1 MKRSRSDTEQPPF
14 VSRLVLP
21 HEHPLS
27 LALARQADEL
37 RLDSP
42 RGVLACSEMSAGL
55 VELTLQAGRAD
66 GYGARAWPFFVG
78 GAGLGDEP
86 EMARMIGV
94 PPRAPVAARF
104 GVPVAMSGVDDSGC
118 CDATFWE
125 GLGDVP
131 TLRAI
136 AERAVAWLE
145 GTHLSDD
152 AAEARP
158 QWEEAERHCRGKL
171 QVIERYR
178 QLALAPALVAEDTQL
193 EAAWLAPELRELL
206 AATEQKGGGGQSP
219 TAAAAAAAAA
229 AASRLLD
236 SGAVREVAPGIFS
249 LELFSQSFCA
259 QLLAEIDHFE
269 ATDLPRRRPNTM
281 NNYGLVVNEIG
292 MERTMSQLLR
302 RVVAPISAAAYPRE
316 DVVRAL
322 DHHHSFAVAYA
333 AEGGDKG
340 LDMHHDAAEVTLNV
354 CLGRSFEGATLRFCG
369 RFGGADHRRT
379 QLVYSHAVGR
389 ALLHLGRQRH
399 GADEIV
405 SGERVNL
412 IMWARSSAFRA
423 AAAFGHIEPDGY
435 PKAAEDGS
443 PDRECLSKANDADFA
458 QQLRK
463 LGEEVAPSASGCATG
478 TCPLRKK
485 QVM

>member
-1 MKRSRSDTEQPPF
+1 MKRIRSDTEQPF

-27 LALARQADEL
+27 LALALQADEL
-37 RLDSP
+37 QLDLP
-42 RGVLACSEMSAGL
+42 RGVLACSVPSAGI
-55 VELTLQAGRAD
+55 VELSLQAGRVD
-66 GYGARAWPFFVG
+66 GYGARAWPFLVG

-86 EMARMIGV
+86 EMAQMIGV
-94 PPRAPVAARF
+94 PPRAPIAARF

-125 GLGDVP
+125 GLRDAP
-131 TLRAI
+131 TLRDI

-145 GTHLSDD
+145 GTHLSSDRS
-152 AAEARP
+152 AGEARS
-158 QWEEAERHCRGKL
+158 QWEEAERHCYGKL
-171 QVIERYR
+171 QVVQRYR
-178 QLALAPALVAEDTQL
+178 KLALVPVLVAEDTQL
-193 EAAWLAPELRELL
+193 DATWLAPGLRELI
-206 AATEQKGGGGQSP
+206 AATERLGGGSQSP
-219 TAAAAAAAAA
+219 MTTAAAEAV
-229 AASRLLD
+229 ASQLLD
-236 SGAVREVAPGIFS
+236 SGAVREVSPGIFS
-249 LELFSQSFCA
+249 FDLFSPSFCA
-259 QLLAEIDHFE
+259 QLLAEVDHFE

-281 NNYGLVVNEIG
+281 NNYGIVVNEIG
-292 MERTMSQLLR
+292 MERLMSQLLR
-302 RVVAPISAAAYPRE
+302 RVVAPISAAAYPCE
-316 DVVRAL
+316 DVARAL

-340 LDMHHDAAEVTLNV
+340 LDMHHDASEVTLNV

-369 RFGGADHRRT
+369 QFGGADHRRT

-412 IMWARSSAFRA
+412 IMWARSSTFRA
-423 AAAFGHIEPDGY
+423 AAAFGHVEPDGY
-435 PKAAEDGS
+435 PKAAEDGP

-463 LGEEVAPSASGCATG
+463 LGEEVAPSASACATG
-478 TCPLRKK
+478 TCPRRKK